1 MAQAYHMMGKDE
13 LADNAVNVLATNFP
27 DYPQLTENG
36 FDFDKRSLFPSNW
49 LLRKLPISLKA
60 QVIPPAF
67 DTRSH
72 YDNLP
77 K

>member
-13 LADNAVNVLATNFP
+13 LAANAVKVLGTNFP
-27 DYPQLTENG
+27 DYPQLTDKG
-36 FDFDKRSLFPSNW
+36 FDFDQRSLFPSSW
-49 LLRKLPISLKA
+49 LLRKLPQSLTA
-60 QVIPPAF
+60 HVIPPAF

-77 K
+77 E